1 MVFVRGVSNLLKT
14 WCWKQNCRLY
24 FSSTVGQVPTP
35 GPHGIPPTSSN
46 SSPCVADLITEV
58 DRLLTN
64 SMAPASWS
72 TYENAL
78 CQFQSYQIQY
88 GFPNVWP
95 IPVPQICNF
104 IAFLSL
110 RQRSSSRITTYVSAI
125 SYFHKIKE
133 MSDPTKNVV
142 VSKLLEGN
150 AKICGHLLPS
160 FIRKA
165 NKCTSPCMCL
175 QLRVGDVHSS
185 FLLGMFWFPARRGV
199 YLHE

>member
-1 MVFVRGVSNLLKT
+1 MSVASVTCLKPGVENKIADSISRQQWDKFR
-14 WCWKQNCRLY
+14 RLAPMAY
-24 FSSTVGQVPTP
+24 
-35 GPHGIPPTSSN
+35 PPTSSN
-46 SSPCVADLITEV
+46 SFPRVADLITEV

-110 RQRSSSRITTYVSAI
+110 RQISSSTITTYVSAI

-160 FIRKA
+160 
-165 NKCTSPCMCL
+165 L
-175 QLRVGDVHSS
+175 
-185 FLLGMFWFPARRGV
+185 
-199 YLHE
+199 Y